1 MKSTVNSM
9 QFNYYRH
16 KMARNKSLLRYQ
28 KYPSAMNFSVLSD
41 NVKRQKSEKK
51 THHFLTQWLSSIAI
65 PIKALPNDG
74 LFKI

>member
-9 QFNYYRH
+9 QFNYHRH

-51 THHFLTQWLSSIAI
+51 TQHFLTQWLSSITI